1 MRLVGRFWHK
11 RADVLA
17 RVENYVLTRIP
28 EAIEVQIEDPSQLD
42 GHDFPLHCVC
52 VCVCVCVFVVSFS
65 LFCRFLTVSLSVCT
79 VELPADERDTFYQH
93 VPFPHTRLVPYNY
106 CVNFFTRLTAGNVRI
121 YVNLTPIS

>member
-1 MRLVGRFWHK
+1 VRLVGRFWHK

-52 VCVCVCVFVVSFS
+52 VCLFVCL
-65 LFCRFLTVSLSVCT
+65 LFLSLSSAVFSQCLSVFGT
-79 VELPADERDTFYQH
+79 IELPADEWDTFYQH
-93 VPFPHTRLVPYNY
+93 VPFPHTRRVPHDY
-106 CVNFFTRLTAGNVRI
+106 CVNLSTRLPAGNLRI
-121 YVNLTPIS
+121 YVNLTLFS